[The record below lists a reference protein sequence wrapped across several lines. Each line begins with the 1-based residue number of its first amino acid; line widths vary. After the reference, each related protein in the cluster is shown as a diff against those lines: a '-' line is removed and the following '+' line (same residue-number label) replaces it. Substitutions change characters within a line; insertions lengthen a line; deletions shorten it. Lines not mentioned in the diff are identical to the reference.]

1 MENTFVYDIVVLKR
15 VLNFTIKNLKK
26 DHHLSDDC
34 TYGRSQRKKIR
45 YVKWILNLV
54 RNPSDFT
61 YHELLNMIDLKIEAR
76 KKDLANALT
85 KSQEETISD
94 SIKSLQWLR
103 KIVEST
109 SRLGFND
116 IIFS

>member
-1 MENTFVYDIVVLKR
+1 
-15 VLNFTIKNLKK
+15 
-26 DHHLSDDC
+26 
-34 TYGRSQRKKIR
+34 
-45 YVKWILNLV
+45 
-54 RNPSDFT
+54 
-61 YHELLNMIDLKIEAR
+61 MIDLKIEAR
-76 KKDLANALT
+76 KKELANALT

-94 SIKSLQWLR
+94 SIKSLEWLR